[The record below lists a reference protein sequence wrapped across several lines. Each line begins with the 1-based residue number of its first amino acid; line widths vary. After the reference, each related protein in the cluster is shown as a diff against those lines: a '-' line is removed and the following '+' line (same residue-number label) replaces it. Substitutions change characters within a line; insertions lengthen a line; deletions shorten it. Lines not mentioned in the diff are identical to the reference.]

1 MAMSDLSHKLRSF
14 LQIAGVLGIL
24 IGTQVTLVGLW
35 NFVIPLLIAVAI
47 LATSWVCCL
56 QSMSSRLHATK
67 LLQLSMANPK
77 LKDNDRATPK

>member
-35 NFVIPLLIAVAI
+35 NFVIPLLIAVTI
-47 LATSWVCCL
+47 LATSWVCYL
-56 QSMSSRLHATK
+56 QSIVEE
-67 LLQLSMANPK
+67 
-77 LKDNDRATPK
+77 